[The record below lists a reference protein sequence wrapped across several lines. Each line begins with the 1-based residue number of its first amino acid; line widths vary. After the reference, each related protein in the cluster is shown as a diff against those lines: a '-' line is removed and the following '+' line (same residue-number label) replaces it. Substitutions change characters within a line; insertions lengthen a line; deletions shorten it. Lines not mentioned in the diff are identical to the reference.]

1 MLTSFM
7 GILTF
12 ISLVLTMQRKTPY
25 GTKFWQVVKFNKM
38 NVICQYLYPTKS
50 QIHQSS

>member
-12 ISLVLTMQRKTPY
+12 ISLDLTMQRKTPY
-25 GTKFWQVVKFNKM
+25 GTKFWQVGKCDKM
-38 NVICQYLYPTKS
+38 NVIRQYFYPTKF